1 MGYRVCLCVLC
12 KCFAEADFTTGLSER
27 KYMKRY
33 TQILSL
39 AMCGIILYAG
49 RVAAGEFFERNGL
62 TIDGYDPVAYFEEQ
76 RPVKG
81 RSEFRT
87 EFRGSIFQFT
97 SAVHREAFA
106 ADPEKFSPQYGGY
119 CAYGT
124 AKGYKAKIDPEAFT
138 VVQGKLYLNYSDAV
152 QTRWLSDIPG
162 YIEKADANWP
172 EVQKQTRV
180 RE

>member
-1 MGYRVCLCVLC
+1 
-12 KCFAEADFTTGLSER
+12 
-27 KYMKRY
+27 MKRY
-33 TQILSL
+33 VHILSL
-39 AMCGIILYAG
+39 ILCGMALYA
-49 RVAAGEFFERNGL
+49 VNASAGEFFERNGVA
-62 TIDGYDPVAYFEEQ
+62 ISGYDLVAYFDEK

-81 RSEFRT
+81 VPEFRA
-87 EFRGSIFQFT
+87 EFRGSTFQFI
-97 SAVHREAFA
+97 SAAHRDAFA

-162 YIEKADANWP
+162 YIQKADANWP

>member
-1 MGYRVCLCVLC
+1 
-12 KCFAEADFTTGLSER
+12 
-27 KYMKRY
+27 MKRY
-33 TQILSL
+33 VHILSL
-39 AMCGIILYAG
+39 ILCGMALYA
-49 RVAAGEFFERNGL
+49 VNASAGEFFERNGVA
-62 TIDGYDPVAYFEEQ
+62 ISGYDLVAYFDEE

-81 RSEFRT
+81 VPEFRA
-87 EFRGSIFQFT
+87 EFRGSTFQFI
-97 SAVHREAFA
+97 SAAHRDAFA

-162 YIEKADANWP
+162 YIQKADANWP

>member
-1 MGYRVCLCVLC
+1 
-12 KCFAEADFTTGLSER
+12 
-27 KYMKRY
+27 MKRY
-33 TQILSL
+33 VHILSL
-39 AMCGIILYAG
+39 ILCGMALYA
-49 RVAAGEFFERNGL
+49 VNASAGEFFERNGVA
-62 TIDGYDPVAYFEEQ
+62 ISGYDLVAYFDEE

-81 RSEFRT
+81 VPEFRADYQ
-87 EFRGSIFQFT
+87 GSTFQFV
-97 SAVHREAFA
+97 SADHRDAFA